1 MFQAGQ
7 KIVYPLHGA
16 GFIEDIEGTEVGDY
30 YIIRIP
36 TGNVRIRIPK
46 ERAKDSGIR
55 MQEEKI
61 NMEQTIVRVGK
72 GDAVSSDNW
81 NLRYKE
87 NFGRLKT
94 GKLEQTAEVIKLLYD
109 QDKKKKLSAAEC
121 RLLGMA
127 RQIVLSEIISVY
139 EINSEK
145 AEELL
150 AKWLEN

>member
-1 MFQAGQ
+1 MFHTGQ

-16 GFIEDIEGTEVGDY
+16 GYIEGIEGTDEGEY

-46 ERAKDSGIR
+46 ERAQDSGIR
-55 MQEEKI
+55 FLEEKVSV
-61 NMEQTIVRVGK
+61 EQTIVRVGK
-72 GDAVSSDNW
+72 SKPVLSDNW
-81 NLRYKE
+81 NQRYKE
-87 NFGRLKT
+87 NFSRLKT
-94 GKLEQTAEVIKLLYD
+94 GKLEQVTEVIKLLYD
-109 QDKKKKLSAAEC
+109 QEKKKKLSSVEC

>member
-1 MFQAGQ
+1 MFQTGQ

-16 GFIEDIEGTEVGDY
+16 GYIEDIEGTADCEY

-46 ERAKDSGIR
+46 DRAENTGIR
-55 MQEEKI
+55 SPEEK
-61 NMEQTIVRVGK
+61 NAVEETIIRVGK
-72 GDAVSSDNW
+72 SKPSLSDNW
-81 NLRYKE
+81 NQRYKE

-94 GKLEQTAEVIKLLYD
+94 GKLEQATEVIKLLYE
-109 QDKKKKLSAAEC
+109 QEKKKKLSAVEC

-139 EINSEK
+139 EINSEN

>member
-7 KIVYPLHGA
+7 KIVYPMHGA
-16 GFIEDIEGTEVGDY
+16 GYIEEIQDTEKGEY

-36 TGNVRIRIPK
+36 TGNVMIRIPREGAEK
-46 ERAKDSGIR
+46 TGIR
-55 MQEEKI
+55 LPEEKTTV
-61 NMEQTIVRVGK
+61 EETLVRIGK
-72 GDAVSSDNW
+72 SRPVLSDNW

-87 NFGRLKT
+87 NFVRLKT
-94 GKLEQTAEVIKLLYD
+94 GRLDQAAEVIKALYE
-109 QDKKKKLSAAEC
+109 QEKKKKLSSAEC
-121 RLLGMA
+121 RVIGMA

-150 AKWLEN
+150 ANWLNN

>member
-1 MFQAGQ
+1 MFQTGQ

-16 GFIEDIEGTEVGDY
+16 GYIEEVEGTESGEY

-46 ERAKDSGIR
+46 ERAEDSGIR
-55 MQEEKI
+55 FPEEKLAV
-61 NMEQTIVRVGK
+61 EETIVRVGK
-72 GDAVSSDNW
+72 SRPTLSDNW
-81 NLRYKE
+81 NQRYKE
-87 NFGRLKT
+87 NFSRLKT
-94 GKLEQTAEVIKLLYD
+94 GKLEQATEVIKLLYE
-109 QDKKKKLSAAEC
+109 QEKKKKLSAVEC

-150 AKWLEN
+150 ANWLEN